1 MNNDTHTEQRRQW
14 VNDQQE
20 NTNYT
25 TLAQYGTEDPKEIA
39 ESLGLDYPPEFPT
52 DMSDMDVF
60 DGKDVDRFQHDCDHA
75 EALRTNA
82 LFDTLQAI
90 LDQAEEPRADL
101 RAEYEDQANADRQM
115 FDDDHTE
122 ALKTD
127 KFLDMLDEYMESNH

>member
-20 NTNYT
+20 MSIEPLAYEDL
-25 TLAQYGTEDPKEIA
+25 TLDQQCILIDKLDKLNEDLI
-39 ESLGLDYPPEFPT
+39 D
-52 DMSDMDVF
+52 D
-60 DGKDVDRFQHDCDHA
+60 DHT
-75 EALRTNA
+75 EALKTNQ

>member
-20 NTNYT
+20 YT
-25 TLAQYGTEDPKEIA
+25 ME
-39 ESLGLDYPPEFPT
+39 
-52 DMSDMDVF
+52 
-60 DGKDVDRFQHDCDHA
+60 DVDYQLQFDPQTIKN
-75 EALRTNA
+75 EAKGTA
-82 LFDTLQAI
+82 YLQ
-90 LDQAEEPRADL
+90 EM
-101 RAEYEDQANADRQM
+101 M